1 MSVIA
6 IFGPMK
12 SGKTLALI
20 ARSEPYEAAEKK
32 VLYIHPKLNVRDEQ
46 IQSRTGLVRN
56 AQKVDKV
63 SEIDVSKYD
72 VIVIDEFHMFTPED
86 VDFIR
91 KHRDSKEF
99 IVAGLDIDYKADL
112 MESVAALYRIEP
124 DEMIRLT
131 AVCDNCKAL
140 DARFTSVTDQQGKA
154 IPRSS
159 DSVLPDDGTLQ
170 YGVLCYRCFD
180 NF

>member
-20 ARSEPYEAAEKK
+20 ARSRPYEAAGKR
-32 VLYIHPKLNVRDEQ
+32 VIYIQPTLNVRDS
-46 IQSRTGLVRN
+46 ILQSRTGLTQE
-56 AQKVDKV
+56 AIKVKTV
-63 SEIDVSKYD
+63 SDVDVKKYD

-124 DEMIRLT
+124 DEMIRLM